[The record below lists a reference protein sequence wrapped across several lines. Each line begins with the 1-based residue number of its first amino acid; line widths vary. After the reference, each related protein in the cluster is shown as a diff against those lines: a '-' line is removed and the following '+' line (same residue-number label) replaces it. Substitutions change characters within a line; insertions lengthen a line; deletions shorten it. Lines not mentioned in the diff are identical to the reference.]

1 MTKGIFVCDAGFDR
15 DHCAASK
22 PIGKSRE
29 KTSGFGGLFGCS
41 TDESDVAQSRFVA
54 KEPFHDAGFQI
65 DAIHQ
70 VSKHTTS
77 ENDVSVKTTTQK
89 LTSPSYL
96 HN

>member
-1 MTKGIFVCDAGFDR
+1 MHTGFDR

-70 VSKHTTS
+70 VSKQHLKMMSQSRLLLKNT
-77 ENDVSVKTTTQK
+77 VS
-89 LTSPSYL
+89 
-96 HN
+96 